1 MLKRENVIIEL
12 KNDAAKEYAGII
24 FKEIAFA
31 QKINIRG
38 NSNNKNFMSLN
49 GKVLQAVLPTIP
61 NTFTSNGKIK
71 ILWLG
76 PNEWLIVD
84 ENANNN
90 NDLISKLENIDSQEE
105 SSLTDVSEN
114 RTIIR
119 IRGEKLFTL
128 LSKFLVLDLEKNLTN
143 ESSVAQTLFVKVP
156 IILVCNNSGSN
167 KNNSEIDLYTNRSHA
182 NYVYNLLVDGTKN
195 LDF

>member
-38 NSNNKNFMSLN
+38 NSNNKNFMSLY